1 VVERNWRC
9 REGELDL
16 VVRRGTTLVF
26 CEVKTRSGR
35 SFGEPFEAVTLRKQT
50 RIRRLAV
57 RWLRERGPIVG
68 VRAGELRFDVASIL
82 GRQVEVMEG
91 AF

>member
-16 VVRRGTTLVF
+16 IVRRGTTLVF

-35 SFGEPFEAVTLRKQT
+35 TFGEPFEAVTLRKQA
-50 RIRRLAV
+50 RLRRLAA
-57 RWLRERGPIVG
+57 RWLRERGPTLG
-68 VRAGELRFDVASIL
+68 GRPAELRFDVASIL
-82 GRQVEVMEG
+82 GRQVEVLEG